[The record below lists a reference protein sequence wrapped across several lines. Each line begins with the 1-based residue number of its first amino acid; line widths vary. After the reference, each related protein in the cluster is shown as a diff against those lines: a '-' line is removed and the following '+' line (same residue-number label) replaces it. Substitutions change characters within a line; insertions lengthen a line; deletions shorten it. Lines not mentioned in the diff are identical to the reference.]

1 MGGEAMHWLWLPL
14 AVGSSLVVANNVEI
28 NRRARQD
35 SYRLNMWRM
44 ILAALFWLPLAL
56 RQPWPHNGLFYAAA
70 MFSGVGMIIG
80 FVIQN
85 DLAKKH
91 NGRVAILYMPL
102 KAVLVFVVWAV
113 VDPAARQLIIDKP
126 LATLGVLGCLAVMV
140 GSLGEFRKHDV
151 SWESLKTVMPIVVI
165 YGASDLLTRTAIDPA
180 ELHQRLIVFL
190 SVGTATSALVSLMLW
205 PWRPK
210 PELPFVTKKLLK
222 AGAYAATGSSV
233 NQVCYASAVVL
244 APSPAYAGMIV
255 LLSPVWL
262 LVYHRM
268 VNIHD
273 DASPVAGTVMVAAA
287 IILMV
292 LVS

>member
-1 MGGEAMHWLWLPL
+1 MSGAALHWMWLPL
-14 AVGSSLVVANNVEI
+14 AVASSLVVANNVEI

-35 SYRLNMWRM
+35 SFRLHIWRT
-44 ILAALFWLPLAL
+44 ILAAMFWLPLAL
-56 RQPWPHNGLFYAAA
+56 RQPWPHDGLFYAAA
-70 MFSGVGMIIG
+70 MFGGVAMIIG
-80 FVIQN
+80 FVIQTE
-85 DLAKKH
+85 LAKKH

-102 KAVLVFVVWAV
+102 KAVLVFVVWAA
-113 VDPAARQLIIDKP
+113 VDSQARAHMMGEP
-126 LATLGVLGCLAVMV
+126 WATLGVMVCLAVMI

-151 SWESLKTVMPIVVI
+151 SWESLKAVMPIVVI
-165 YGASDLLTRTAIDPA
+165 YGASDLLTRVVIDPA
-180 ELHQRLIVFL
+180 VLHERLIVFL
-190 SVGTATSALVSLMLW
+190 SVAMCTSAFVSLMLW
-205 PWRPK
+205 PWRPRR
-210 PELPFVTKKLLK
+210 ELPFATKKLVK
-222 AGAYAATGSSV
+222 AGAFAALGSSI

-292 LVS
+292 LVA